1 MSLKLKEEFLKLLEE
16 DKDFRL
22 TVAGI
27 IGYRDILER
36 FEEYDKKFN
45 EVINELREHRKILN
59 EHTKRFEEH
68 DKKFNE
74 IIIELKEHRKIL
86 EEHTRILE
94 EHTKTLGEH
103 TRILGEHTKIL
114 GEHTRVLRNHTKRLE
129 EHDKKFNEIINEMRD
144 LKKDVE
150 LLSDKVEVTIG
161 SMGKKWGIGLE
172 RTVLKIFKETLE
184 TKGIEPGKVEKFKF
198 KDENGSI
205 TGIKGKIIDVDVLI
219 KDEKLYVIEVKST
232 AEIDH
237 IEHLIEK
244 TNAIKKI
251 LKRLVDKIFLI
262 AINVDKEAYDR
273 AKEAN
278 IEVIYSNILEQ
289 NI

>member
-86 EEHTRILE
+86 EEHT
-94 EHTKTLGEH
+94 KT
-103 TRILGEHTKIL
+103 LGEHTKIL
-114 GEHTRVLRNHTKRLE
+114 GEHTRILGNHTKRLE

-172 RTVLKIFKETLE
+172 RTTLKIFKETLE

-251 LKRLVDKIFLI
+251 LKRPVDKIFLI
-262 AINVDKEAYDR
+262 AINVDKEAYER

>member
-36 FEEYDKKFN
+36 FEE
-45 EVINELREHRKILN
+45 
-59 EHTKRFEEH
+59 H

-86 EEHTRILE
+86 EEHTRIL
-94 EHTKTLGEH
+94 
-103 TRILGEHTKIL
+103 GEHTKIL
-114 GEHTRVLRNHTKRLE
+114 GEHTKRLE

-251 LKRLVDKIFLI
+251 LKRPVDKIFLI
-262 AINVDKEAYDR
+262 AINVDKEAYER

>member
-86 EEHTRILE
+86 EEHT
-94 EHTKTLGEH
+94 KT
-103 TRILGEHTKIL
+103 LGEHTKIL
-114 GEHTRVLRNHTKRLE
+114 GEHTRILGNHTKRLE

-251 LKRLVDKIFLI
+251 LKRPVDKIFLI
-262 AINVDKEAYDR
+262 AINVDKEAYER